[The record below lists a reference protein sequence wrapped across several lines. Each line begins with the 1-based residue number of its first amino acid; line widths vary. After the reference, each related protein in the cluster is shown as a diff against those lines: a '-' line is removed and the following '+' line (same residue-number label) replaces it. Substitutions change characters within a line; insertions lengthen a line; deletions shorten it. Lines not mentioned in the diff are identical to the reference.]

1 MEYQSPDTQPDTPL
15 SGGKPP
21 PTFGLC
27 SSSEVCVRRTDAGQC
42 CACDAAVYLP
52 PAPLE
57 EPMNNI
63 DPALFEEW
71 MMTGLV
77 TILIIFMGFIVWD
90 LAKKSKAGRFGS
102 FILFFVLGLGV
113 AAFIIKSVVIGLI
126 ESGAL

>member
-1 MEYQSPDTQPDTPL
+1 MCGQGAS
-15 SGGKPP
+15 PP
-21 PTFGLC
+21 PTFGLHF
-27 SSSEVCVRRTDAGQC
+27 DPGQC
-42 CACDAAVYLP
+42 CSLERCRILAACP
-52 PAPLE
+52 RKS
-57 EPMNNI
+57 PMNNI